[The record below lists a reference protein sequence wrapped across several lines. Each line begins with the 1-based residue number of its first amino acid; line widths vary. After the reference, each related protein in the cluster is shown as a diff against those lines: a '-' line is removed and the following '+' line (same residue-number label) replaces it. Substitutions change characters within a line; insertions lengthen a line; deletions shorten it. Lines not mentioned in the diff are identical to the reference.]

1 MELMA
6 TTGKKTIL
14 AALIANVGIAIA
26 KFAGFA
32 ITKSSTMLA
41 EGIHSSA
48 DSANQL
54 LLLLGTRRAKRE
66 PSSKHPFGYGRER
79 YFWSFV
85 VALILF
91 SLGSLFAVYE
101 GIEKIRHP
109 HALNNASWAI
119 GILIFGIFIESFSF
133 RTAIVEAKTIKGET
147 SWSKFVVRSKQPEI
161 PVVLLEDAG
170 ALFGMVIALGAI
182 TLVKT
187 TGEPIWDGIGTLS
200 IGILLGVIAIIL
212 AREMHSL
219 IIGEAASETDRLKI
233 VSVIEN
239 NNQVVELVEMR
250 TQHLGPEEILIGVR
264 IAFRETLQT
273 KEIAQLINQLEN
285 DIRIELDNAGPIFIE
300 PELSEGN

>member
-1 MELMA
+1 MA

-133 RTAIVEAKTIKGET
+133 RTAIVEAKTIKGQT
-147 SWSKFVVRSKQPEI
+147 TWSKFVVRSKQPEI

-239 NNQVVELVEMR
+239 NKQVVELVEMR

>member
-1 MELMA
+1 MA

-26 KFAGFA
+26 KFIGFA

-54 LLLLGTRRAKRE
+54 LLLLGTQRAKRT
-66 PSSKHPFGYGRER
+66 PSTKHPFGYGRER

-91 SLGSLFAVYE
+91 SLGSLFAIYE

-109 HALNNASWAI
+109 HTLENASWAI

-147 SWSKFVVRSKQPEI
+147 SWSKFVIRSKQPEI

-170 ALFGMVIALGAI
+170 ALFGMVIALAAI
-182 TLVKT
+182 SLVKI
-187 TGEPIWDGIGTLS
+187 TGEPLWDGIGTLS
-200 IGILLGVIAIIL
+200 IGLLLGLIAIVL

-219 IIGEAASETDRLKI
+219 IIGEAASDDDYEKI
-233 VSVIEN
+233 EKLIQNSNEIVDVIEI
-239 NNQVVELVEMR
+239 R
-250 TQHLGPEEILIGVR
+250 TQHLGPEEILIGARV
-264 IAFRETLQT
+264 AFDESLQA
-273 KEIAQLINQLEN
+273 KEIADAINNLEAT
-285 DIRIELDNAGPIFIE
+285 IRNEVKTAGPIFIE
-300 PELSEGN
+300 PEILNES

>member
-1 MELMA
+1 MA

-91 SLGSLFAVYE
+91 SLGSLFAIYE

-187 TGEPIWDGIGTLS
+187 TGEPIWDGSGTLS
-200 IGILLGVIAIIL
+200 IGVLLGVIAIIL

-219 IIGEAASETDRLKI
+219 IIGEAASETDLSKI

-239 NNQVVELVEMR
+239 NTQVVQLVEIR

-264 IAFRETLQT
+264 VAFHETLQT
-273 KEIAQLINQLEN
+273 KDIARLINKLED
-285 DIRIELDNAGPIFIE
+285 DIRTEIKNAGPIFIE
-300 PELSEGN
+300 PEMTKGN

>member
-1 MELMA
+1 MA

-239 NNQVVELVEMR
+239 NKQVVELVEMR

>member
-1 MELMA
+1 MA

-26 KFAGFA
+26 KFVGFA

-54 LLLLGTRRAKRE
+54 LLLLGTQRAKRT
-66 PSSKHPFGYGRER
+66 PNPKHPFGYGRER

-91 SLGSLFAVYE
+91 SLGSLFAIYE

-109 HALNNASWAI
+109 HALENASWAI

-147 SWSKFVVRSKQPEI
+147 SWSKFVIRSKQPEI

-170 ALFGMVIALGAI
+170 ALFGMVIALAAI
-182 TLVKT
+182 SLVKI
-187 TGEPIWDGIGTLS
+187 TGEPLWDGIGTLS
-200 IGILLGVIAIIL
+200 IGLLLGLIATVL

-219 IIGEAASETDRLKI
+219 IIGEAASDDDYEKI
-233 VSVIEN
+233 EKLIQNSNEIVDVIEI
-239 NNQVVELVEMR
+239 R
-250 TQHLGPEEILIGVR
+250 TQHLGPEEILIGARV
-264 IAFRETLQT
+264 AFDESLQA
-273 KEIAQLINQLEN
+273 KEIADAINNLEAT
-285 DIRIELDNAGPIFIE
+285 IRNEVKTAGPIFIE
-300 PELSEGN
+300 PEILNES

>member
-1 MELMA
+1 MA

-161 PVVLLEDAG
+161 PVVLREDAG

-200 IGILLGVIAIIL
+200 IGVLLGVIAIIL

-239 NNQVVELVEMR
+239 NKQVVELVEVR

>member
-1 MELMA
+1 MA

-26 KFAGFA
+26 KFLGFA

-54 LLLLGTRRAKRE
+54 LLLLGTKRAKRE

-91 SLGSLFAVYE
+91 SLGSLFAIYE

-119 GILIFGIFIESFSF
+119 GILIFGICIESFSF

-147 SWSKFVVRSKQPEI
+147 TWSKFVIRSKQPEI

-170 ALFGMVIALGAI
+170 ALFGMVIALAAI
-182 TLVKT
+182 SMVKIT
-187 TGEPIWDGIGTLS
+187 DEPIWDGIGTLS

-233 VSVIEN
+233 INVIESN
-239 NNQVVELVEMR
+239 NKVVELVEMR
-250 TQHLGPEEILIGVR
+250 TQHLGPEEILIGVKV
-264 IAFRETLQT
+264 AFNETLQA
-273 KEIAQLINQLEN
+273 KEIADLINHLEEK
-285 DIRIELDNAGPIFIE
+285 IRIEIKDAGPIFIE
-300 PELSEGN
+300 PELSKGN

>member
-1 MELMA
+1 MA

-14 AALIANVGIAIA
+14 AALIANLGIAIA
-26 KFAGFA
+26 KFIGFA
-32 ITKSSTMLA
+32 VTKSSTMLA

-54 LLLLGTRRAKRE
+54 LLLLGTQRAKRE

-91 SLGSLFAVYE
+91 SLGSLFAIYE

-109 HALNNASWAI
+109 HTLDKANRAI
-119 GILIFGIFIESFSF
+119 GILLFGIFIESFSF
-133 RTAIVEAKTIKGET
+133 RTAIVEAKTIKGKT
-147 SWSKFVVRSKQPEI
+147 TWSKFVIRSKQPEI

-170 ALFGMVIALGAI
+170 ALFGMVIALAAI
-182 TLVKT
+182 SLVKI
-187 TGEPIWDGIGTLS
+187 TGDPIWDGIGTLS
-200 IGILLGVIAIIL
+200 IGVLLGVIATIL

-219 IIGEAASETDRLKI
+219 IIGEAATEEDLSKI

-239 NNQVVELVEMR
+239 NSQVAQLVEMR

-264 IAFRETLQT
+264 VAFHETLQT
-273 KEIAQLINQLEN
+273 KEIANLINQLEA
-285 DIRIELDNAGPIFIE
+285 DIRSELKTAGPIFIE
-300 PELSEGN
+300 PEITESN

>member
-1 MELMA
+1 
-6 TTGKKTIL
+6 
-14 AALIANVGIAIA
+14 
-26 KFAGFA
+26 
-32 ITKSSTMLA
+32 
-41 EGIHSSA
+41 
-48 DSANQL
+48 
-54 LLLLGTRRAKRE
+54 
-66 PSSKHPFGYGRER
+66 
-79 YFWSFV
+79 
-85 VALILF
+85 
-91 SLGSLFAVYE
+91 
-101 GIEKIRHP
+101 
-109 HALNNASWAI
+109 
-119 GILIFGIFIESFSF
+119 
-133 RTAIVEAKTIKGET
+133 
-147 SWSKFVVRSKQPEI
+147 
-161 PVVLLEDAG
+161 VVLLEDAG

-239 NNQVVELVEMR
+239 NKQVVELVEMR

>member
-1 MELMA
+1 MA

-26 KFAGFA
+26 KFLGFA

-54 LLLLGTRRAKRE
+54 LLLLGTKRAKRE

-91 SLGSLFAVYE
+91 SLGSLFAIYE

-109 HALNNASWAI
+109 HVLNNAGWAI
-119 GILIFGIFIESFSF
+119 GILIFGICIESFSF

-147 SWSKFVVRSKQPEI
+147 SWSKFVIRSKQPEI

-170 ALFGMVIALGAI
+170 ALFGMVIALAAI
-182 TLVKT
+182 SMVKIT
-187 TGEPIWDGIGTLS
+187 DEPIWDGIGTLS

-233 VSVIEN
+233 INVIESN
-239 NNQVVELVEMR
+239 NKVVELVEMR

-264 IAFRETLQT
+264 VAFNETLQA
-273 KEIAQLINQLEN
+273 KEIADLINLLEEK
-285 DIRIELDNAGPIFIE
+285 IRIEIKDAGPIFIE
-300 PELSEGN
+300 PELSKGN

>member
-1 MELMA
+1 MA

-26 KFAGFA
+26 KFLGFA

-54 LLLLGTRRAKRE
+54 LLLLGTKRAKRE

-91 SLGSLFAVYE
+91 SLGSLFAIYE

-109 HALNNASWAI
+109 HVLNNASWAI
-119 GILIFGIFIESFSF
+119 GILIFGICIESFSF

-147 SWSKFVVRSKQPEI
+147 SWSKFVIRSKQPEI

-170 ALFGMVIALGAI
+170 ALFGMVIALAAI
-182 TLVKT
+182 SMVKIT
-187 TGEPIWDGIGTLS
+187 DEPIWDGIGTLS

-233 VSVIEN
+233 INVIESN
-239 NNQVVELVEMR
+239 NKVVELVEMR

-264 IAFRETLQT
+264 VAFNETLQA
-273 KEIAQLINQLEN
+273 KEIADLINLLEEK
-285 DIRIELDNAGPIFIE
+285 IRIEIKDAGPIFIE
-300 PELSEGN
+300 PELSKGN

>member
-1 MELMA
+1 MA

-54 LLLLGTRRAKRE
+54 LLLLGTRRAKRK

-200 IGILLGVIAIIL
+200 IGILLGIIAIIL

-239 NNQVVELVEMR
+239 NKQVVELVEMR
-250 TQHLGPEEILIGVR
+250 TQHLGPEEILIGLR

>member
-1 MELMA
+1 MA

-14 AALIANVGIAIA
+14 AALIANLGIAIA
-26 KFAGFA
+26 KFVGFA

-54 LLLLGTRRAKRE
+54 LLLMGTQRAKRE

-91 SLGSLFAVYE
+91 SLGSLFAIYE

-133 RTAIVEAKTIKGET
+133 RTAIVEARTIKGEST
-147 SWSKFVVRSKQPEI
+147 WSKFVVRSKQPEI

-170 ALFGMVIALGAI
+170 ALFGMDIALAAI
-182 TLVKT
+182 SLVKI

-200 IGILLGVIAIIL
+200 IGVLLGVIAIIL

-219 IIGEAASETDRLKI
+219 IIGEAASEKDLSKI
-233 VSVIEN
+233 VNIIEN
-239 NNQVVELVEMR
+239 NSQVAQLVEMR
-250 TQHLGPEEILIGVR
+250 TQHLGPDEILIGVR
-264 IAFRETLQT
+264 VAFRENLQT
-273 KEIAQLINQLEN
+273 KEIANLINQLEA
-285 DIRIELDNAGPIFIE
+285 DIRIELKNAGPIFIE
-300 PELSEGN
+300 PEITDSN

>member
-1 MELMA
+1 MMA

-26 KFAGFA
+26 KFVGFA

-54 LLLLGTRRAKRE
+54 LLLLGTQRAKRT
-66 PSSKHPFGYGRER
+66 PNPKHPFGYGRER

-91 SLGSLFAVYE
+91 SLGSLFAIYE

-109 HALNNASWAI
+109 HALENASWAI

-147 SWSKFVVRSKQPEI
+147 SWSKFVIRSKQPEI

-170 ALFGMVIALGAI
+170 ALFGMVIALAAI
-182 TLVKT
+182 SLVKI
-187 TGEPIWDGIGTLS
+187 TGEPLWDGIGTLS
-200 IGILLGVIAIIL
+200 IGVLLGLIATVL

-219 IIGEAASETDRLKI
+219 IIGEAASDDDYEKI
-233 VSVIEN
+233 EKLIQNSNEIVH
-239 NNQVVELVEMR
+239 VVEIR
-250 TQHLGPEEILIGVR
+250 TQHLGPEEILIGARV
-264 IAFRETLQT
+264 AFDESLQA
-273 KEIAQLINQLEN
+273 KEIADAINNLEAT
-285 DIRIELDNAGPIFIE
+285 IRNEVKTAGPIFIE
-300 PELSEGN
+300 PEIFNES

>member
-1 MELMA
+1 MA

-14 AALIANVGIAIA
+14 AALIANLGIAIA
-26 KFAGFA
+26 KFVGFA

-48 DSANQL
+48 DSANQML
-54 LLLLGTRRAKRE
+54 LLMGTQRAKRE

-91 SLGSLFAVYE
+91 SLGSLFAIYE

-133 RTAIVEAKTIKGET
+133 RTAIVEARTIKGEST
-147 SWSKFVVRSKQPEI
+147 WSKFVVRSKQPEI

-170 ALFGMVIALGAI
+170 ALFGMVIALAAI
-182 TLVKT
+182 SLVKI

-200 IGILLGVIAIIL
+200 IGVLLGVIAIIL

-219 IIGEAASETDRLKI
+219 IIGEAASEKDLSKI
-233 VSVIEN
+233 VNIIEN
-239 NNQVVELVEMR
+239 NSQVAQLVEMR
-250 TQHLGPEEILIGVR
+250 TQHLGPDEILIGVR
-264 IAFRETLQT
+264 VAFRENLQT
-273 KEIAQLINQLEN
+273 KEIANLINQLEA
-285 DIRIELDNAGPIFIE
+285 DIRIELKNAGPIFIE
-300 PELSEGN
+300 PEITDSN

>member
-1 MELMA
+1 MA

-14 AALIANVGIAIA
+14 AALIANLGIAIA
-26 KFAGFA
+26 KFVGFA

-54 LLLLGTRRAKRE
+54 LLLMGTQRAKRE

-91 SLGSLFAVYE
+91 SLGSLFAIYE

-119 GILIFGIFIESFSF
+119 GILIFRIFIESFSF
-133 RTAIVEAKTIKGET
+133 RTAIVEARTIKGEST
-147 SWSKFVVRSKQPEI
+147 WSKFVVRSKQPEI

-170 ALFGMVIALGAI
+170 ALFGMVIALAAI
-182 TLVKT
+182 SLVKI

-200 IGILLGVIAIIL
+200 IGVLLGVIAIIL

-219 IIGEAASETDRLKI
+219 IIGEAASEKDLSKI
-233 VSVIEN
+233 VNIIEN
-239 NNQVVELVEMR
+239 NSQVAQLVEMR
-250 TQHLGPEEILIGVR
+250 TQHLGPDEILIGVR
-264 IAFRETLQT
+264 VAFRENLQT
-273 KEIAQLINQLEN
+273 KEIANLINQLEA
-285 DIRIELDNAGPIFIE
+285 DIRIELKNAGPIFIE
-300 PELSEGN
+300 PEITDSN

>member
-1 MELMA
+1 MA

-14 AALIANVGIAIA
+14 AALIANLGIAIA
-26 KFAGFA
+26 KFVGFA

-54 LLLLGTRRAKRE
+54 LLLMGTQRAKRE

-91 SLGSLFAVYE
+91 SLGSLFAIYE

-133 RTAIVEAKTIKGET
+133 RTAIVEARTIKGEST
-147 SWSKFVVRSKQPEI
+147 WSKFVVRSKQPEI

-170 ALFGMVIALGAI
+170 ALFGMVIALAAI
-182 TLVKT
+182 SLVKI

-200 IGILLGVIAIIL
+200 IGVLLGVIAIIL

-219 IIGEAASETDRLKI
+219 IIGEAASEKDLSKI
-233 VSVIEN
+233 VNIIEN
-239 NNQVVELVEMR
+239 NSQVAQLVEMR
-250 TQHLGPEEILIGVR
+250 TQHLGPDEILIGVR
-264 IAFRETLQT
+264 VAFRENLQT
-273 KEIAQLINQLEN
+273 KEIANLINQLEA
-285 DIRIELDNAGPIFIE
+285 DIIIELKNAGPIFIE
-300 PELSEGN
+300 PEITDSN

>member
-1 MELMA
+1 MA

-26 KFAGFA
+26 KFVGFA

-54 LLLLGTRRAKRE
+54 LLLLGTQRAKRT
-66 PSSKHPFGYGRER
+66 PNPKHPFGYGRER

-91 SLGSLFAVYE
+91 SLGSLFAIYE

-109 HALNNASWAI
+109 HALENASWAI

-147 SWSKFVVRSKQPEI
+147 SWSKFVIRSKQPEI

-170 ALFGMVIALGAI
+170 ALFGMVIALAAI
-182 TLVKT
+182 SLVKI
-187 TGEPIWDGIGTLS
+187 TGEPLWDGIGTLS
-200 IGILLGVIAIIL
+200 IGVLLGLIATVL

-219 IIGEAASETDRLKI
+219 IIGEAASDDDYEKI
-233 VSVIEN
+233 EKIIQNSNEIVH
-239 NNQVVELVEMR
+239 VVEIR
-250 TQHLGPEEILIGVR
+250 TQHLGPEEILIGARV
-264 IAFRETLQT
+264 AFDESLQA
-273 KEIAQLINQLEN
+273 KEIADAINNLEAT
-285 DIRIELDNAGPIFIE
+285 IRNEVKTAGPIFIE
-300 PELSEGN
+300 PEIFNES

>member
-1 MELMA
+1 MA

-239 NNQVVELVEMR
+239 NKQVVELVEMR
-250 TQHLGPEEILIGVR
+250 TQHLGPDEILIGVR

>member
-1 MELMA
+1 MA

-14 AALIANVGIAIA
+14 AALIANLGIAIA
-26 KFAGFA
+26 KFVGFA

-54 LLLLGTRRAKRE
+54 LLLMGTQRAKRA

-91 SLGSLFAVYE
+91 SLGSLFAIYE

-133 RTAIVEAKTIKGET
+133 RTAIVEARTIKGEST
-147 SWSKFVVRSKQPEI
+147 WSKFVVRSKQPEI

-170 ALFGMVIALGAI
+170 ALFGMVIALAAI
-182 TLVKT
+182 SLVKI

-200 IGILLGVIAIIL
+200 IGVLLGVIAIIL

-219 IIGEAASETDRLKI
+219 IIGEAASEKDLSKI
-233 VSVIEN
+233 VNIIEN
-239 NNQVVELVEMR
+239 NSQVAQLVEMR
-250 TQHLGPEEILIGVR
+250 TQHLGPDEILIGVR
-264 IAFRETLQT
+264 VAFRENLQT
-273 KEIAQLINQLEN
+273 KEIANLINQLEA
-285 DIRIELDNAGPIFIE
+285 DIRIELKNAGPIFIE
-300 PELSEGN
+300 PEITDSN

>member
-1 MELMA
+1 MA

-14 AALIANVGIAIA
+14 AALIANLGIAIA
-26 KFAGFA
+26 KFVGFA

-54 LLLLGTRRAKRE
+54 LLLMGTQRAKRE

-91 SLGSLFAVYE
+91 SLGSLFAIYE
-101 GIEKIRHP
+101 GIEKTRHP

-133 RTAIVEAKTIKGET
+133 RTAIVEARTIKGEST
-147 SWSKFVVRSKQPEI
+147 WSKFVVRSKQPEI

-170 ALFGMVIALGAI
+170 ALFGMVIALAAI
-182 TLVKT
+182 SLVKI

-200 IGILLGVIAIIL
+200 IGVLLGVIAIIL

-219 IIGEAASETDRLKI
+219 IIGEAASEKDLSKI
-233 VSVIEN
+233 VNIIEN
-239 NNQVVELVEMR
+239 NSQVAQLVEMR
-250 TQHLGPEEILIGVR
+250 TQHLGPDEILIGVR
-264 IAFRETLQT
+264 VAFRENLQT
-273 KEIAQLINQLEN
+273 KEIANLINQLEA
-285 DIRIELDNAGPIFIE
+285 DIRIELKNAGPIFIE
-300 PELSEGN
+300 PEITDSN

>member
-1 MELMA
+1 MA

-14 AALIANVGIAIA
+14 AALIANLGIAIA
-26 KFAGFA
+26 KFVGFA

-54 LLLLGTRRAKRE
+54 LLLMGTQRAKRE

-91 SLGSLFAVYE
+91 SLGSLFAIYE

-133 RTAIVEAKTIKGET
+133 RTAIVEARTIKGEST
-147 SWSKFVVRSKQPEI
+147 WSKFVVRSKQPEI

-170 ALFGMVIALGAI
+170 ALFGMVIALAAI
-182 TLVKT
+182 SLVKIEPLSTRSNTLV
-187 TGEPIWDGIGTLS
+187 LS
-200 IGILLGVIAIIL
+200 DLYLDVVNFCNSIYNVNYSKVKRGVFFP
-212 AREMHSL
+212 H
-219 IIGEAASETDRLKI
+219 
-233 VSVIEN
+233 
-239 NNQVVELVEMR
+239 Q
-250 TQHLGPEEILIGVR
+250 
-264 IAFRETLQT
+264 
-273 KEIAQLINQLEN
+273 
-285 DIRIELDNAGPIFIE
+285 
-300 PELSEGN
+300 

>member
-1 MELMA
+1 MA

-26 KFAGFA
+26 KFLGFA

-54 LLLLGTRRAKRE
+54 LLLLGTKRAKRE

-91 SLGSLFAVYE
+91 SLGSLFAIYE

-109 HALNNASWAI
+109 HVLNNAGWAI
-119 GILIFGIFIESFSF
+119 GILIFGICIESFSF

-147 SWSKFVVRSKQPEI
+147 SWSKFVIRSKQPEI

-170 ALFGMVIALGAI
+170 ALFGMVIALAAI
-182 TLVKT
+182 SMVKIT
-187 TGEPIWDGIGTLS
+187 DEPIWDGIGTLS

-233 VSVIEN
+233 INVIESN
-239 NNQVVELVEMR
+239 NKVVELVEMR

-264 IAFRETLQT
+264 VAFNETLQA
-273 KEIAQLINQLEN
+273 KEIADLINHLEEK
-285 DIRIELDNAGPIFIE
+285 IRIEIKDAGPIFIE
-300 PELSEGN
+300 PELSKGN

>member
-1 MELMA
+1 MA

-200 IGILLGVIAIIL
+200 IGILLGAIAIIL

-239 NNQVVELVEMR
+239 NKQVVELVEMR

>member
-1 MELMA
+1 MA

-14 AALIANVGIAIA
+14 AALIANLGIAIA
-26 KFAGFA
+26 KFVGFA

-54 LLLLGTRRAKRE
+54 LLLMGTQRAKRE

-91 SLGSLFAVYE
+91 SLGSLFAIYE

-133 RTAIVEAKTIKGET
+133 RTAIVEARTIKGEST
-147 SWSKFVVRSKQPEI
+147 WSKFVVRSKQPEI

-170 ALFGMVIALGAI
+170 ALFGMVIALAAI
-182 TLVKT
+182 SLVKI
-187 TGEPIWDGIGTLS
+187 TGEPILDGIGTLS
-200 IGILLGVIAIIL
+200 IGVLLGVIAIIL

-219 IIGEAASETDRLKI
+219 IIGEAASEKDLSKI
-233 VSVIEN
+233 VNIIEN
-239 NNQVVELVEMR
+239 NSQVAQLVEMR
-250 TQHLGPEEILIGVR
+250 TQHLGPDEILIGVR
-264 IAFRETLQT
+264 VAFRENLQT
-273 KEIAQLINQLEN
+273 KEIANLINQLEA
-285 DIRIELDNAGPIFIE
+285 DIRIELKNAGPIFIE
-300 PELSEGN
+300 PEITDSN

>member
-1 MELMA
+1 MA

-14 AALIANVGIAIA
+14 AALIANLGIAIA
-26 KFAGFA
+26 KFVGFA

-54 LLLLGTRRAKRE
+54 LLLMGTQRAKRE

-91 SLGSLFAVYE
+91 SLGSLFAIYE

-133 RTAIVEAKTIKGET
+133 RTAIVEARTIKGEST
-147 SWSKFVVRSKQPEI
+147 WSKFVVRSKQPEI

-170 ALFGMVIALGAI
+170 ALFGMVIALAAI
-182 TLVKT
+182 SLVKI

-200 IGILLGVIAIIL
+200 IGVLLGVIAIIL

-219 IIGEAASETDRLKI
+219 IIGEAASEKDLSKI
-233 VSVIEN
+233 VNIIEN
-239 NNQVVELVEMR
+239 NSQVAQLVEMR
-250 TQHLGPEEILIGVR
+250 TQHLGPDEILIGVR
-264 IAFRETLQT
+264 VAFRDNLQT
-273 KEIAQLINQLEN
+273 KEVANLINQLEA
-285 DIRIELDNAGPIFIE
+285 DIRIELKNAGPIFIE
-300 PELSEGN
+300 PEITDSN

>member
-1 MELMA
+1 
-6 TTGKKTIL
+6 
-14 AALIANVGIAIA
+14 
-26 KFAGFA
+26 
-32 ITKSSTMLA
+32 MLA

-239 NNQVVELVEMR
+239 NKQVVELVEMR